1 MNEEQLYELIGR
13 MTVREQMVNSD
24 ESISWHAYREA
35 EKISDASVF
44 PLLMKI
50 VEDNRQKKQKKI
62 RAAAY
67 FIIGKV
73 LLQTFSREA
82 CEFLIRQLETET
94 DRNILSRILDR
105 IKDLKLPADV
115 DISLIIAC
123 TKHDK
128 WDVRH
133 SAIYALGASDTAESK
148 EALAY
153 FLNQEDEN
161 KYNYEITYANAALG
175 RIGTKEDIPLLEKH
189 MNSRKHDMRDSARFA
204 IQRINDRERTGKT
217 M

>member
-13 MTVREQMVNSD
+13 MTVREQMVSSD
-24 ESISWHAYREA
+24 ESISWHAHREA

-94 DRNILSRILDR
+94 DRNILSRILHR

-204 IQRINDRERTGKT
+204 IQRIIDRERTGKT

>member
-1 MNEEQLYELIGR
+1 MNEEQLHELIGR

-24 ESISWHAYREA
+24 VSISWHAHREA

-62 RAAAY
+62 RDAAY
-67 FIIGKV
+67 FIMGKV
-73 LLQTFSREA
+73 LVRTFSREA

-94 DRNILSRILDR
+94 DRNILSGILDR

-123 TKHDK
+123 TKPDT

-133 SAIYALGASDTAESK
+133 SAIYALGA
-148 EALAY
+148 
-153 FLNQEDEN
+153 
-161 KYNYEITYANAALG
+161 
-175 RIGTKEDIPLLEKH
+175 
-189 MNSRKHDMRDSARFA
+189 
-204 IQRINDRERTGKT
+204 
-217 M
+217 